1 MKGWKRR
8 GPALLLAICLL
19 LTGCAGSGAGEREL
33 RIGLALYD
41 EEDTFIQSVA
51 AAVQDRQTEARQSG
65 QKVSLTIS
73 DGERNQATQYTQVE
87 KFLSLGYDVLCMNP
101 VDRTAASTIIDEAE
115 RAGIPVV
122 FFNREPVAQDL
133 MQWDRVCYVGSDAR
147 QSAELQ
153 AGIVEQFWESDRA
166 SIDRNGDGVI
176 QYIMLEGERRHQD
189 AVIRT
194 EVSVQTLRE
203 SGIELERLDGGVAN
217 WDRTQAAAMMT
228 EYFEAYGDEIEL
240 VICNNDDMALGAVD
254 AAQRLGLSFR
264 NIVGIDGTASGLEAV
279 EAGEMLGTVAM
290 DAEAHG
296 EMVFRLAV
304 ELAAGKTVDEI
315 DEVGEDHCV
324 RIPMEAVIWNPS

>member
-1 MKGWKRR
+1 MIAWKRR
-8 GPALLLAICLL
+8 GLALLLAGALL
-19 LTGCAGSGAGEREL
+19 LCSCAGSGTRERET
-33 RIGLALYD
+33 RIALTLYD
-41 EEDTFIQSVA
+41 EEDTFIQGIA
-51 AAVQDRQTEARQSG
+51 AAIQEKQTQSREQG
-65 QKVSLTIS
+65 HRVSLTIS
-73 DGERNQATQYTQVE
+73 DGERNQTLQYSQVE

-115 RAGIPVV
+115 RAQIPVV

-147 QSAELQ
+147 KSAELQ
-153 AGIVEQFWESDRA
+153 AGIIEDVWKKDPG

-203 SGIELERLDGGVAN
+203 AGLELERLDGGVAN

-228 EYFEAYGDEIEL
+228 EYFEVYGDEIEL

-254 AAQRLGLSFR
+254 AAESLGLTFR

-279 EAGEMLGTVAM
+279 EAGKMLGTVAM
-290 DAEAHG
+290 DVQAHG
-296 EMVFRLAV
+296 EMVFYLAM
-304 ELAAGKTVDEI
+304 ELAGGKTVDEI
-315 DEVGEDHCV
+315 EEVGEDHCV
-324 RIPMEAVIWNPS
+324 RIPMKAVTWDP

>member
-1 MKGWKRR
+1 MKAWKRR
-8 GPALLLAICLL
+8 GLSLLLAGGLL
-19 LTGCAGSGAGEREL
+19 LTGCAGQRAGEQET
-33 RIGLALYD
+33 RIALTLYD

-51 AAVQDRQTEARQSG
+51 MAVQEEQLDALEQG
-65 QKVSLTIS
+65 QAVSLTIS
-73 DGERNQATQYTQVE
+73 DGERNQATQYSQVE

-153 AGIVEQFWESDRA
+153 AGIVEQFWKEDRA

-194 EVSVQTLRE
+194 EVSVQALRDA
-203 SGIELERLDGGVAN
+203 GIELERLDGGVAN
-217 WDRTQAAAMMT
+217 WGRTQAAAMMT
-228 EYFEAYGDEIEL
+228 DYFRTYGDEIEL

-254 AAQRLGLSFR
+254 AAEGLGLAFR

-279 EAGEMLGTVAM
+279 EAGKMLGTVAV

-296 EMVFRLAV
+296 KMVFYLAM
-304 ELAAGKTVDEI
+304 ELAEGKTVDEI
-315 DEVGEDHCV
+315 PEIGEDHCV
-324 RIPMEAVIWNPS
+324 RIPMEAVTWDPS

>member
-1 MKGWKRR
+1 MKAWKRR
-8 GPALLLAICLL
+8 GLALLLAGCLL
-19 LTGCAGSGAGEREL
+19 LGGCAGKKAGEEEI

-51 AAVQDRQTEARQSG
+51 AAVQENQLAAREEG
-65 QKVSLTIS
+65 RAVALTIN
-73 DGERNQATQYTQVE
+73 DGERNQAIQYSQVE

-101 VDRTAASTIIDEAE
+101 VDRTAASTIIDDAE

-153 AGIVEQFWESDRA
+153 AGIVERLWNTDRA

-189 AVIRT
+189 TVIRT

-203 SGIELERLDGGVAN
+203 AGIELERLDGGVAN

-228 EYFEAYGDEIEL
+228 DYFKTYGDEIEL

-254 AAQRLGLSFR
+254 AAESLGLTFR

-279 EAGEMLGTVAM
+279 EAGKMLGTVAV
-290 DAEAHG
+290 DAQAHG
-296 EMVFRLAV
+296 EMIFRLAL
-304 ELAAGKTVDEI
+304 ELAEGKTVEEI
-315 DEVGEDHCV
+315 PEIGEDHCV
-324 RIPMEAVIWNPS
+324 RIPMQAVTRDPS